1 MCNFFKGWE
10 GSIFC
15 KIFLTSTFLG
25 MGWGDIS
32 GDSPICSKS
41 RKIILFLV
49 ILIGSA
55 STLVIKVAVVQELA
69 FDFLGVLWFWRF

>member
-1 MCNFFKGWE
+1 
-10 GSIFC
+10 
-15 KIFLTSTFLG
+15 

-32 GDSPICSKS
+32 GDSLICSKS

-49 ILIGSA
+49 LLIGSA